1 MMALALALD
10 INQQERR
17 RLACVLGSS
26 INLQSGSSTMA
37 I

>member
-17 RLACVLGSS
+17 RLACVLAS
-26 INLQSGSSTMA
+26 IPLQSGSSTMA